1 MLMESGGS
9 LKRFGSYTYFIISLR
24 HNQTKERMTE
34 RNKSNR
40 VHTIMKYFMMT
51 AMVVVSIAVL
61 TCCAA
66 EDPFEDYGSG
76 SEWNN
81 NDWNNNGATSG
92 GSSSTTGELATF
104 DIAIDRTTAE
114 PTEVA
119 DAYLPDEE
127 DALENN
133 AFTTE
138 VSIDLSNPVAK
149 TESGVV
155 VTVNGGHVTAN
166 HGSEKKI
173 CYVVSGTTT
182 NGSFTVTG
190 DKKYAVKLCGVSIT
204 NPDSAALNLL
214 SGKRAFVILADG
226 TTNTLTDGT
235 GGSQK
240 GALYCKGKLLFNG
253 TGSLSVTGNT
263 NNGIHSADYIVFS
276 KGSNIYVKSTA
287 NHGIKANDGVFIN
300 GGILNVEVSAAA
312 AKGINCESHVIVNGG
327 RTTVLTTGNGMY
339 DTDDQEAKGAA
350 GIKADSTFTI
360 NAGELRLKSTGS
372 GGKGI
377 NADGEAI
384 FNGGSV
390 YVVTTGGQFSASGDT
405 SSPKGIKVDGDLT
418 VTGGTVLVRTSGYN
432 GEGIETKSTLTITG
446 GEVASYAYDDAINSK
461 SDMTISGGYVYAHGQ
476 HNDGLDANGN
486 CYIKGGLVYAICS
499 GTPEVAIDAN
509 TEGGKKLYVSGG
521 TIIALGGLES
531 GASLSQSCYQSSWS
545 ANTWYAMTIGSE
557 TFAFRTPSSGGS
569 GLVVSGA
576 SQPTLLSGVSV
587 SGGTSYFGGLGLAG
601 GSVSGGSSVSLS
613 SYSGG
618 NSMGGGPSGGGG
630 PGGWH

>member
-1 MLMESGGS
+1 
-9 LKRFGSYTYFIISLR
+9 
-24 HNQTKERMTE
+24 
-34 RNKSNR
+34 
-40 VHTIMKYFMMT
+40 MKKFF
-51 AMVVVSIAVL
+51 VL
-61 TCCAA
+61 TLTVITAVFMSSCSA
-66 EDPFEDYGSG
+66 EDPFNDYFGNNGWNNSGLTPGGSG
-76 SEWNN
+76 S
-81 NDWNNNGATSG
+81 SI
-92 GSSSTTGELATF
+92 TTGELTTF
-104 DIAIDRTTAE
+104 DIAIDQTTAE
-114 PTEVA
+114 PTDVA
-119 DAYLPDEE
+119 EEYFPDEE

-133 AFTTE
+133 EFTKE
-138 VSIDLSNPVAK
+138 VSIDMSNPVAK
-149 TESGVV
+149 TENGVE

-166 HGSEKKI
+166 HASEKKI

-182 NGSFTVTG
+182 KGSFTVVG
-190 DKKYAVKLCGVSIT
+190 DKKYAVKLNGVSIT

-214 SGKRAFVILADG
+214 SGKRAYIILADG

-253 TGSLSVTGNT
+253 SGQLSVTGNT
-263 NNGIHSADYIVFS
+263 NNGIHSADDIVFR
-276 KGSNIYVKSTA
+276 KGNKVYVKSIA
-287 NHGIKANDGVFIN
+287 NHGIKANDGIFIN
-300 GGILNVEVSAAA
+300 GGILNVEVSVAAS
-312 AKGINCESHVIVNGG
+312 KGINCESHIIVNGG

-339 DTDDQEAKGAA
+339 DTEDQEAKGAA

-360 NAGELRLKSTGS
+360 NAGELRLKSTGN

-377 NADGEAI
+377 NVDMEAN

-390 YVVTTGGQFSASGDT
+390 MIVTTGGQFSGSGDT

-418 VTGGTVLVRTSGYN
+418 ITGGKIWVRTSGNN
-432 GEGIETKSTLTITG
+432 GEGIETKGTLTITG

-461 SDMTISGGYVYAHGQ
+461 GDMTISGGYVYAQGQ

-521 TIIALGGLES
+521 TVVALGGLES
-531 GASLSQSCYQSSWS
+531 GASLTQACYQTSSWS
-545 ANTWYAMTIGSE
+545 ANTWYAMTVGNE
-557 TFAFRTPSSGGS
+557 TFAFKTPSSGGS

-576 SQPTLLSGVSV
+576 SQPTLLLGVNV
-587 SGGTSYFGGLGLAG
+587 TGGTSYFAGLGIAG
-601 GSVSGGSSVSLS
+601 STISGGSNVTLS

-618 NSMGGGPSGGGG
+618 SGPGGGG